1 MQGSPRLLYKEG
13 EIVAFGVKVKLD
25 VEVVGG
31 SKLRSQIQQAVESAT
46 QGKAIKIRHLSI
58 DLGRQEAQ
66 RISKQLES
74 ALASQDI
81 TIKIAKIDASK
92 PVADLK
98 KQLTTMLSGL
108 SITGLKDFLGADG
121 AASSYEKAAAAADK
135 LAEAQENVRKNA
147 ESANAAIKTLKA
159 LQTTLGNVFKDS
171 MDVTTP
177 EKLEEYIAKY
187 RELLAASE
195 SAKNM
200 QGEEQ
205 SKTVAGI
212 TAATVAL
219 KQEAAAQLEVE
230 KAARKAAAAQKSE
243 EEAAREAAAQKEKQ
257 LRSEATLTKQVSQL
271 YQRMNTWIKNNPK
284 AYAANKTAID
294 AMMASLSN
302 GSIDAASGLKQVDAE
317 FQKIIVSSQKA
328 GLMGKTVFDVLKSG
342 WAKLGG
348 AAFATKAISATIK
361 ALKQM
366 VSAVIELDTAMTEL
380 KKVTNLTSQEYANF
394 ANKAVQTAK
403 KVGTGVADTINA
415 TADFARLGYSIEDA
429 ASLAEAAL
437 VYKNVGDGITDIST
451 ATESLISTLKAFGIE
466 ASNTMSVVDM
476 FNEVGNNFAISSSGI
491 GEALRRSASALAS
504 AGNTIEESIGLATA
518 MNAVVQ
524 DPDSVGKLLAQQCSN
539 VLKENSYIG

>member
-74 ALASQDI
+74 TLASQDI

-219 KQEAAAQLEVE
+219 KQEVAAQLEVE
-230 KAARKAAAAQKSE
+230 KAARKAEKAKQEESAKTEQSAAAK
-243 EEAAREAAAQKEKQ
+243 EAAAKKEIDLSRQAIQ
-257 LRSEATLTKQVSQL
+257 LR
-271 YQRMNTWIKNNPK
+271 QRINTWINNNST
-284 AYAANKTAID
+284 AYRQNQVEID
-294 AMMASLSN
+294 ALLAMLQSESQISAASLSQIKK
-302 GSIDAASGLKQVDAE
+302 SFEEISLSAQLSGIAGQSFFDIL
-317 FQKIIVSSQKA
+317 KA
-328 GLMGKTVFDVLKSG
+328 GWVKFGGWSIVTKSLMAAVNAIK
-342 WAKLGG
+342 G
-348 AAFATKAISATIK
+348 A
-361 ALKQM
+361 
-366 VSAVIELDTAMTEL
+366 VNVVIELNTAMTEL
-380 KKVTNLTSQEYANF
+380 KKVTDLTAEEYNRF
-394 ANKAVQTAK
+394 EQTAASVARS
-403 KVGTGVADTINA
+403 VGASIADTINA
-415 TADFARLGYSIEDA
+415 TADFARLGYTVEEA
-429 ASLAEAAL
+429 TSLAKAAL
-437 VYKNVGDGITDIST
+437 IYKNVGDGITDVSV

-466 ASNTMSVVDM
+466 ASNAMSVVDM
-476 FNEVGNNFAISSSGI
+476 FNEVGRICPA
-491 GEALRRSASALAS
+491 A
-504 AGNTIEESIGLATA
+504 
-518 MNAVVQ
+518 
-524 DPDSVGKLLAQQCSN
+524 
-539 VLKENSYIG
+539 